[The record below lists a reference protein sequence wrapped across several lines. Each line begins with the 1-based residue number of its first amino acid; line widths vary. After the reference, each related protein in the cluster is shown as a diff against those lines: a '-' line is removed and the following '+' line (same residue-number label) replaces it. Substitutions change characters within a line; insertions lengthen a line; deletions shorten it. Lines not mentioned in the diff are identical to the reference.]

1 MPPLL
6 HTLLIDFCSICTQ
19 YYRIVIERSIAW
31 LVNLNFNYLRKNY
44 ANNLR
49 AKMFFVYLRKNY
61 AKDMNEQNYCYK
73 YPHPA
78 VTADC
83 VIFGFDGVGIKV
95 LLIQRGIEPY
105 KGKWAF
111 PGGFMKI
118 DETAEECAQRELEEE
133 TGLKNA
139 SVEQFYTFSD
149 VGRDPRE
156 RVITVAH
163 YALVKLSEVK
173 GGDDAATARWFAM
186 DEVPG
191 LAFDHD
197 RILRMAVNRLKE
209 RICFEPIG
217 FELLPAVFTMTEL
230 QNLYEAILEVKF
242 DRRNFYNKM
251 LKLGILSEAEPRPE
265 GASRRTPTKYR
276 FNAGKYAEL
285 KQKGFRLEF

>member
-1 MPPLL
+1 MVKRQAFIIMEE
-6 HTLLIDFCSICTQ
+6 TKGT
-19 YYRIVIERSIAW
+19 YT
-31 LVNLNFNYLRKNY
+31 
-44 ANNLR
+44 
-49 AKMFFVYLRKNY
+49 
-61 AKDMNEQNYCYK
+61 YK
-73 YPHPA
+73 YPHPS

-83 VIFGFDGVGIKV
+83 VIFGFDGVSIKM
-95 LLIQRGIEPY
+95 LLIQRGIEPF
-105 KGKWAF
+105 KEKWAF

-118 DETAEECAQRELEEE
+118 DETAEECAKRELEEE

-139 SVEQFYTFSD
+139 AVEQFYTFSD
-149 VGRDPRE
+149 VNRDPRE

-163 YALVKLSEVK
+163 YALVRLSEVK
-173 GGDDAATARWFAM
+173 GGDDAASARWFAM
-186 DEVPG
+186 DEVPS

-217 FELLPAVFTMTEL
+217 FELLPEVFTMTEL

-251 LKLGILSEAEPRPE
+251 LKLGILTEAEPRPAN
-265 GASRRTPTKYR
+265 ASRRTPSKYR
-276 FNAGKYAEL
+276 FNAEKYAEL

>member
-1 MPPLL
+1 M
-6 HTLLIDFCSICTQ
+6 SEN
-19 YYRIVIERSIAW
+19 R
-31 LVNLNFNYLRKNY
+31 
-44 ANNLR
+44 
-49 AKMFFVYLRKNY
+49 
-61 AKDMNEQNYCYK
+61 YCYK
-73 YPHPA
+73 YPHPS

-83 VIFGFDGVGIKV
+83 VIFGFDGVSIKV
-95 LLIQRGIEPY
+95 LLIQRGIEPF

-111 PGGFMKI
+111 PGGFMQI
-118 DETAEECAQRELEEE
+118 DETVEECARRELEVE

-149 VGRDPRE
+149 VNRDPRE

-163 YALVKLSEVK
+163 YALVRLSEVK
-173 GGDDAATARWFAM
+173 GGDDAASAQWFA
-186 DEVPG
+186 ENEIPS

-197 RILRMAVNRLKE
+197 RILRMARNCLKE

-217 FELLPAVFTMTEL
+217 FELLPEVFTMSEL

-251 LKLGILSEAEPRPE
+251 LKLGILTEAEPRAE
-265 GASRRTPTKYR
+265 QASRRTPTKYR
-276 FNAGKYAEL
+276 FNAAKYAEL

>member
-1 MPPLL
+1 M
-6 HTLLIDFCSICTQ
+6 
-19 YYRIVIERSIAW
+19 EE
-31 LVNLNFNYLRKNY
+31 
-44 ANNLR
+44 
-49 AKMFFVYLRKNY
+49 M
-61 AKDMNEQNYCYK
+61 NYCYK

-78 VTADC
+78 VTSDC
-83 VIFGFDGVGIKV
+83 VIFGFDGVAIKV

-111 PGGFMKI
+111 PGGFMQI
-118 DETAEECAQRELEEE
+118 DETVEECAKRELEEE
-133 TGLKNA
+133 TGLKTT

-149 VGRDPRE
+149 VNRDPRE

-163 YALVKLSEVK
+163 YALVRLEEVK
-173 GGDDAATARWFAM
+173 GGDDARSAQWFAM
-186 DEVPG
+186 NEIPS

-217 FELLPAVFTMTEL
+217 FELLPEIFTMSAL
-230 QNLYEAILEVKF
+230 QNLYEAILEMKF

-251 LKLGILSEAEPRPE
+251 LKLGILSEAEERPKN
-265 GASRRTPTKYR
+265 ASRRTPIKYR
-276 FNAGKYAEL
+276 FNAKKYAEL

>member
-1 MPPLL
+1 M
-6 HTLLIDFCSICTQ
+6 S
-19 YYRIVIERSIAW
+19 E
-31 LVNLNFNYLRKNY
+31 LNFS
-44 ANNLR
+44 
-49 AKMFFVYLRKNY
+49 
-61 AKDMNEQNYCYK
+61 YK

-83 VIFGFDGVGIKV
+83 VIFGFDGVSIKV
-95 LLIQRGIEPY
+95 LLIQRGIDPF

-118 DETAEECAQRELEEE
+118 DETVEECAKRELEEE
-133 TGLKNA
+133 TGLKDT

-149 VGRDPRE
+149 VNRDPRE

-163 YALVKLSEVK
+163 YALVRLSEVK
-173 GGDDAATARWFAM
+173 GGDDAATARWFAQ
-186 DEVPG
+186 DEIPS

-197 RILRMAVNRLKE
+197 RILRMAINCLKE

-217 FELLPAVFTMTEL
+217 FELLPEVFTMTEL
-230 QNLYEAILEVKF
+230 QNLYEAILGVKF

-265 GASRRTPTKYR
+265 GASRRTPTKYS
-276 FNAGKYAEL
+276 FNSEKYTEL

>member
-1 MPPLL
+1 M
-6 HTLLIDFCSICTQ
+6 SK
-19 YYRIVIERSIAW
+19 
-31 LVNLNFNYLRKNY
+31 LNFS
-44 ANNLR
+44 
-49 AKMFFVYLRKNY
+49 
-61 AKDMNEQNYCYK
+61 YK

-83 VIFGFDGVGIKV
+83 VIFGFDGVSIKV
-95 LLIQRGIEPY
+95 LLIQRGIDPF
-105 KGKWAF
+105 KDKWAF

-118 DETAEECAQRELEEE
+118 DETVEECAKRELEEE
-133 TGLKNA
+133 TGLKDT

-149 VGRDPRE
+149 VNRDPRE
-156 RVITVAH
+156 RVITIAH
-163 YALVKLSEVK
+163 YALVRLSEVK
-173 GGDDAATARWFAM
+173 GGDDAATARWFTQ
-186 DEVPG
+186 DEIPS

-197 RILRMAVNRLKE
+197 RILRMAINCLKE

-217 FELLPAVFTMTEL
+217 FELLPEVFTMTEL
-230 QNLYEAILEVKF
+230 QNLYEAILGVKF

-276 FNAGKYAEL
+276 FNSEKYTEL

>member
-1 MPPLL
+1 M
-6 HTLLIDFCSICTQ
+6 S
-19 YYRIVIERSIAW
+19 
-31 LVNLNFNYLRKNY
+31 
-44 ANNLR
+44 
-49 AKMFFVYLRKNY
+49 
-61 AKDMNEQNYCYK
+61 EQNFCYK

-111 PGGFMKI
+111 PGGFMQI
-118 DETAEECAQRELEEE
+118 DETIEECAKRELEEE
-133 TGLKNA
+133 TGLKA
-139 SVEQFYTFSD
+139 SSVEQFHTFSD
-149 VGRDPRE
+149 VNRDPRE

-163 YALVKLSEVK
+163 YALVRLEEVK
-173 GGDDAATARWFAM
+173 GGDDARSAQWFAM
-186 DEVPG
+186 NEIPS

-197 RILRMAVNRLKE
+197 RILRIAVNCLKE

-217 FELLPAVFTMTEL
+217 FELLPEIFTMSAL
-230 QNLYEAILEVKF
+230 QNLYESILEVKF

-251 LKLGILSEAEPRPE
+251 LKLGILSEAEARPKD
-265 GASRRTPTKYR
+265 ASRRTPTKYR
-276 FNAGKYAEL
+276 FNANKYAEL

>member
-1 MPPLL
+1 MEEIKG
-6 HTLLIDFCSICTQ
+6 TYT
-19 YYRIVIERSIAW
+19 
-31 LVNLNFNYLRKNY
+31 
-44 ANNLR
+44 
-49 AKMFFVYLRKNY
+49 
-61 AKDMNEQNYCYK
+61 YK
-73 YPHPA
+73 YPHPS

-83 VIFGFDGVGIKV
+83 VIFGFDGVSIKM
-95 LLIQRGIEPY
+95 LLIQRGIEPF

-118 DETAEECAQRELEEE
+118 DVTAEECAKRELEEE

-139 SVEQFYTFSD
+139 AVEQFYTFSD
-149 VGRDPRE
+149 VNRDPRE

-163 YALVKLSEVK
+163 YALVRLSDVK
-173 GGDDAATARWFAM
+173 GGDDAASARWFAM
-186 DEVPG
+186 DEVPS

-217 FELLPAVFTMTEL
+217 FELLPEVFTMTEL

-251 LKLGILSEAEPRPE
+251 LKLGILTEATPRPAN
-265 GASRRTPTKYR
+265 ASRRTPSKYR
-276 FNAGKYAEL
+276 FNAEKYAEL